1 MMNITR
7 KTMKTTRHVLSL
19 TVASLL
25 LSACATTSPLVVNT
39 AKTDN
44 AKDTFG
50 QAVNAQLRSSFSYE
64 TQVHVSTAIRRE
76 ALANAT
82 PEQLTAVALSEK
94 CENAHDIAYVAL
106 LKKVKADKASVGDVR
121 YDDER
126 ERIKSEFLAC
136 REARDE
142 QLSYQPFDFK
152 NFYEQTKD
160 LDDKEQDKTFVSAI
174 ESHLASQTLPEIDTS
189 HTALDVKKSELLEHY
204 LIRPSSISVVG
215 SYQPL
220 QGKFTALPMFDY
232 TAKNLKMMINQPIY
246 IDLNAGN
253 IYLWA
258 DNFGLLNSELLDA
271 KLGDQWHNKWL
282 YVPIN
287 DGSLPPEFA
296 QDLIKA
302 YINAKKESFLALPND
317 GFTQV
322 PANSVSNLPFITQNL
337 PSDKLA
343 LINNTPT
350 IIKNT
355 VNEEARAY
363 SDYVFADTLF
373 QEMSAKYPIL
383 TLQMPDFYEREII
396 DGESVIHVVNV
407 ETADTTDK
415 SEPEELT
422 WNSELLMRLLF
433 AYLQRDINIYYS
445 ELQSGNKP
453 DPKQNGKYAPT
464 THYGIHGGKIS
475 WIHQRHYMSDN
486 KTPLPVGKSH
496 MSESEPVLVDVFT
509 QIFQNSK
516 HMGEFNRLPTA
527 HQAPTAQNSVNL
539 FTYQAKLRER
549 FKTGERPPL
558 LEQYFNYLD
567 LGRRA
572 EAGEYD
578 EYDDYYNEDEQE
590 AEPAMTEPR

>member
-1 MMNITR
+1 
-7 KTMKTTRHVLSL
+7 MKTTRHLLSL

-25 LSACATTSPLVVNT
+25 LSACATTSPLTATT
-39 AKTDN
+39 AKTDS
-44 AKDTFG
+44 AKDSLR
-50 QAVNAQLRSSFSYE
+50 QAVKTQLRSPFNYE
-64 TQVHVSTAIRRE
+64 TNIHVSTAIRRE

-82 PEQLTAVALSEK
+82 PEQLTAVPLSEK

-106 LKKVKADKASVGDVR
+106 LKKVKADQASVGDVR

-136 REARDE
+136 REERDK
-142 QLSYQPFDFK
+142 QLSYQPFDFD
-152 NFYEQTKD
+152 NFYGQTKD
-160 LDDKEQDKTFVSAI
+160 LDDKEQDKAFVSAI

-189 HTALDVKKSELLEHY
+189 HTALDAKKAELLEQY

-220 QGKFTALPMFDY
+220 QGKFTALPMLDY
-232 TAKNLKMMINQPIY
+232 TAKNLKMMVNQPIY
-246 IDLNAGN
+246 IDLKAGN

-271 KLGDQWHNKWL
+271 KLGDKWHNKWL

-302 YINAKKESFLALPND
+302 YINAKKESFLALPDD
-317 GFTQV
+317 GFTHV
-322 PANSVSNLPFITQNL
+322 NATSVSNLPFISQNL

-343 LINNTPT
+343 LVKNTPT

-373 QEMSAKYPIL
+373 QEMSTKYPVL

-396 DGESVIHVVNV
+396 DGESVIHVVNA
-407 ETADTTDK
+407 ETTSTTDE
-415 SEPEELT
+415 SEPKELK

-445 ELQSGNKP
+445 ELQLGDNKTTLQ
-453 DPKQNGKYAPT
+453 QNSKYAPT

-475 WIHQRHYMSDN
+475 WVHQRYYMSEN
-486 KTPLPVGKSH
+486 KTPLPVGKSN

-539 FTYQAKLRER
+539 FTYQDELRER
-549 FKTGERPPL
+549 FKKTGERPL
-558 LEQYFNYLD
+558 VLQYYFDY
-567 LGRRA
+567 LGRSA
-572 EAGEYD
+572 EAGEYYD
-578 EYDDYYNEDEQE
+578 DEEYEYDESKQE
-590 AEPAMTEPR
+590 AEPAITEPK